1 MPGVISWLCI
11 VIAANRDAR
20 NVLGINSGNFA
31 ATHVR
36 QLAKTS
42 EQHAA
47 QHLQL
52 RLDGLRGAAARLLAR
67 RRAVLARFLA
77 LRSVLQGK
85 VARDRA
91 HRRAHQVVDACS
103 GYTEEYGR
111 ARRGDTRFFFFR
123 RAFVALLLK
132 Y

>member
-52 RLDGLRGAAARLLAR
+52 RLDGFRGAAAPLLAR
-67 RRAVLARFLA
+67 HRAVLARFLE
-77 LRSVLQGK
+77 LCDVLQGE
-85 VARDRA
+85 V
-91 HRRAHQVVDACS
+91 
-103 GYTEEYGR
+103 GR
-111 ARRGDTRFFFFR
+111 AS
-123 RAFVALLLK
+123 AH
-132 Y
+132 